1 MNFFEA
7 KINTSQPLRERE
19 RERER
24 ENRDRDHSEF
34 FLAKY
39 QIKVFNYW
47 SRIATNWYRANLET
61 ENGSHCCENTAN

>member
-7 KINTSQPLRERE
+7 KINKSQPERE

-24 ENRDRDHSEF
+24 VRVRVRGHSEF

-39 QIKVFNYW
+39 QIKVFNYC
-47 SRIATNWYRANLET
+47 SRISKNWYRANLEI
-61 ENGSHCCENTAN
+61 ENGSHCRENTAN

>member
-7 KINTSQPLRERE
+7 KVNQSLTERERE

-24 ENRDRDHSEF
+24 SHSLS